1 MLPSFYQTHLQKQLS
16 HTQFV
21 LLTIL
26 LNLLQSEK
34 QVRLERLARVFP
46 YPITTES
53 RRRKL
58 QRFLDLPQLTI
69 ALIWFPLIV
78 YWLRTYC
85 SVGQTL
91 SIAIDRSQWGC
102 INLFTI
108 ALIWQKRAIPLYW
121 SVLPKLGN
129 SNLQEQT
136 VALQQVL
143 PLLKEYKVIVLGDRE
158 FCSVDLGNWLKAMG
172 VSFCLRLKKNHCLAT
187 ENSIWQRLDQ
197 LGVVPGTSLYFQG
210 VKVRKT
216 RPVCGFDIACKWKR
230 NYQASTVKEAWF
242 ILTDLGS
249 LPAAITAYKQRMGIE
264 EMFRDYKTG
273 GYNLEGTSLTGD
285 RLIKMILLMTL
296 ADSSAIFQG
305 TEIQKMQVQKYI
317 SRPKEPRKRY
327 HRRSTFGV
335 GLDGEKW
342 VNYLEQYSES
352 VQELMKLTRN
362 KRRFYQQG
370 VRAATLI
377 HSTL

>member
-1 MLPSFYQTHLQKQLS
+1 
-16 HTQFV
+16 
-21 LLTIL
+21 
-26 LNLLQSEK
+26 
-34 QVRLERLARVFP
+34 VRLERLARVFP

-69 ALIWFPLIV
+69 TLIWFPLSA
-78 YWLRTYC
+78 YWLTTYC

-91 SIAIDRSQWGC
+91 SIVIVRSQWGC
-102 INLFTI
+102 INLFTL

-129 SNLQEQT
+129 SNLLEQT
-136 VALQQVL
+136 LALQQVL

-172 VSFCLRLKKNHCLAT
+172 LSFCLRLKKNHCLAT

-210 VKVRKT
+210 VKVRKSQ
-216 RPVCGFDIACKWKR
+216 PVCGFNIACKWKR
-230 NYQASTVKEAWF
+230 NYQGWTVKEAWF

-249 LPAAITAYKQRMGIE
+249 LPAAITAYKQRRGIE
-264 EMFRDYKTG
+264 EMFGDYKTG

-296 ADSSAIFQG
+296 AYSSAVFQG
-305 TEIQKMQVQKYI
+305 TKIQKMQVQKYI

-327 HRRSTFGV
+327 QRRSTLGV
-335 GLDGEKW
+335 GLNGEKW
-342 VNYLEQYSES
+342 VNYLEQYSEF
-352 VQELMKLTRN
+352 VQELMNLNRN

-370 VRAATLI
+370 IRAATLI